1 MHRQPILHGHINA
14 YQALTGKSSSD
25 KISAR
30 AFALRSSISAD
41 VKCAIAASSSWVAV
55 PAASSLRI
63 SGLN

>member
-1 MHRQPILHGHINA
+1 MLQGHINA
-14 YQALTGKSSSD
+14 YQALTGNSSTRV

-63 SGLN
+63 SSLK